1 VCICS
6 YAHVPS
12 ARARRQAAANHTLR
26 GRDPLEDLLNR
37 EDATPAGPAPRKPKK
52 AAGGAGGAGTSAA
65 ANAKPRGRLL
75 LEVIAGEPRRGD
87 GAEMI
92 AFLRSLVA
100 FLGSAAEEQRIPTFV
115 GREIDLHR
123 LFSMVAA
130 CGGVAAVTAMQRSWA
145 AVADLVHGRVRAPT
159 KATAHRYAY
168 EGLLERY
175 EAHLTSQGAYAE
187 FVRECRE
194 KYPEAEPHWLAAQQ
208 APAPLLLPGRRQP
221 KRGGGSG
228 GGGKPSASCAACG
241 DGAEADAPLLVC
253 DYCPRAFHLA
263 CVGRDTPP
271 MEKFWKCSECVQV
284 DPNNDWCEL
293 CGDEGDLLC
302 CDACPRSY
310 HTVCLALGALPAREE
325 RWVCPACEP
334 AEEAD
339 AAQAGAAGGA
349 AGAAGD
355 VMDVSAEG
363 AAPATDQQQE
373 E

>member
-1 VCICS
+1 MLPFP
-6 YAHVPS
+6 PS
-12 ARARRQAAANHTLR
+12 SHARCARRQAAANHTLR
-26 GRDPLEDLLNR
+26 GRDPLDDLLNR
-37 EDATPAGPAPRKPKK
+37 EDATPTGPAPRKPKK
-52 AAGGAGGAGTSAA
+52 AAGGAAGGASASGA

-87 GAEMI
+87 GADMI

-100 FLGSAAEEQRIPTFV
+100 FLGAAAEEQRIPTFV
-115 GREIDLHR
+115 GKEIDLHR
-123 LFSMVAA
+123 LFCMVAA

-168 EGLLERY
+168 EGLLQRY
-175 EAHLTSQGAYAE
+175 EEHLTGRGDYAE

-208 APAPLLLPGRRQP
+208 ERAPVLLPGRRQP
-221 KRGGGSG
+221 KRGGGASG
-228 GGGKPSASCAACG
+228 SGSGKASAACAACG
-241 DGAEADAPLLVC
+241 DGAEEDAPLLVC

-263 CVGRDTPP
+263 CVGRDAAPT
-271 MEKFWKCSECVQV
+271 EKFWKCADCALV

-302 CDACPRSY
+302 CDSCPRSY
-310 HTVCLALGALPAREE
+310 HLVCLAYGALPAKEE

-334 AEEAD
+334 AEAED
-339 AAQAGAAGGA
+339 AAKAMDVGADDVGAA
-349 AGAAGD
+349 
-355 VMDVSAEG
+355 AE
-363 AAPATDQQQE
+363 Q
-373 E
+373 